1 MALFDGQRRAQW
13 PDGVADWIGGFGV
26 LDVEVV
32 RVGDVSVQRAGLLGG
47 GAAAR
52 SSPHGRLLGL
62 NGPVSVVDFMELD
75 AVEEGRILDRS
86 LVVVVIIV
94 VIVVDEV
101 VVMVAVV
108 VVILGE
114 RFV

>member
-1 MALFDGQRRAQW
+1 MNGQGRAQW
-13 PDGVADWIGGFGV
+13 PEGVAGWVEKFGV

-32 RVGDVSVQRAGLLGG
+32 RVGNVSVQRAGLLGG

-52 SSPHGRLLGL
+52 SSPRDRLLGL
-62 NGPVSVVDFMELD
+62 NGPVGVVDFMDLD

-94 VIVVDEV
+94 VIVVDEA